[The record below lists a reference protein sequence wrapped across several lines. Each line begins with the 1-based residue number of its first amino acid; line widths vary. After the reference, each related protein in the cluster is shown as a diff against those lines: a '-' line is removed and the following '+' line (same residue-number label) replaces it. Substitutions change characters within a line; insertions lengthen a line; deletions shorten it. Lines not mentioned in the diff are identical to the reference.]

1 MLVSW
6 RTIIGRDAMDDEVIS
21 HAESD
26 EKILTFDVPDD
37 ALERAA
43 SAEEKAFTAVYCTRA
58 LYYDC
63 GWPTVENG

>member
-1 MLVSW
+1 
-6 RTIIGRDAMDDEVIS
+6 MDDEVIS

-58 LYYDC
+58 LYFDC